1 MVTPSNILYN
11 EICILMLGG
20 EALIKEITMKEIDEM
35 IDKNNKDRAYCK
47 RVTAELKEHG
57 YLKSIPDANFLARMV
72 VEDRHAPGMVIQ
84 YPHGTVMQQEKHSY
98 YYRGENALF
107 GSSKP
112 AIHRKAPGNPE
123 DRIIYYFIAEMKI
136 YEFQRL
142 IGRFNVVKN
151 WSFDVLYRA
160 IAQHYGIPTDWLD
173 VTNDFEV
180 ALFFA
185 CCKFDTETNSYR
197 PLKDADF
204 KDETG
209 TYGVLYKADSFLADL
224 IYGSTEG
231 KSGIMP
237 IGFQPFMRCHR
248 QYGYA
253 YVMDEYEDLYDSKT
267 FQVMKFKH
275 SIGLSEK
282 IYNDMDGGNKIF
294 PREGLNS
301 IQEEINQINKASTF
315 SKGAFET
322 AYRLLNMD
330 KYNIDIMRE
339 LRKKGI
345 DISDSPVKLSRQ
357 GIRNIDRKYKGI
369 DFSKECALPPH
380 SRPVY
385 RPTGSEKMYLT
396 AYHKT
401 PDGK

>member
-1 MVTPSNILYN
+1 M
-11 EICILMLGG
+11 
-20 EALIKEITMKEIDEM
+20 IKEITMKEINEM
-35 IDKNNKDRAYCK
+35 IDKNNKDREYCS
-47 RVTAELKEHG
+47 RVTTEMKEHG
-57 YLKSIPDANFLARMV
+57 YLKSIPEANFLARMV
-72 VEDRHAPGMVIQ
+72 AEDRHAPGMVIQ
-84 YPHGTVMQQEKHSY
+84 YPHGIVLQQEKHSY

-107 GSSKP
+107 GTSKP
-112 AIHRKAPGNPE
+112 SIHRNVPDNPV
-123 DRIIYYFIAEMKI
+123 DKIVYYFIAEMKI
-136 YEFQRL
+136 YEFQKL
-142 IGRFNVVKN
+142 ISRFDVVKK
-151 WSFDVLYRA
+151 WPFDVLYRA
-160 IAQHYGIPTDWLD
+160 IAQHYGIPTDLLD

-185 CCKFDTETNSYR
+185 CCKYDTETNDYR
-197 PLKDADF
+197 PLREADF
-204 KDETG
+204 KEEKD
-209 TYGVLYKADSFLADL
+209 TYGVLFKADSFIADL

-253 YVMDEYEDLYDSKT
+253 YVVGEDEDLYKSET
-267 FQVMKFKH
+267 FQMMKFKH
-275 SIGLSEK
+275 SIELSEK
-282 IYNDMDGGNKIF
+282 VYNDMDGGNKIF

-301 IQEEINQINKASTF
+301 IQDEINLINKATTF
-315 SKGAFET
+315 SKEAFET

-330 KYNIDIMRE
+330 KHNIDIMQE
-339 LRKKGI
+339 LQIKGI
-345 DISDSPVKLSRQ
+345 DIGASPVKLSRQ
-357 GIRNIDRKYKGI
+357 RIRNIDRKYKGI

-385 RPTGSEKMYLT
+385 CPTGSEKTYLT

>member
-1 MVTPSNILYN
+1 MIGVIL
-11 EICILMLGG
+11 ILGG
-20 EALIKEITMKEIDEM
+20 DALIKEITMKEIDEM
-35 IDKNNKDRAYCK
+35 IDKNNKDKAYCN

-57 YLKSIPDANFLARMV
+57 YLKSIPEANFPARMV
-72 VEDRHAPGMVIQ
+72 AEDRHAPGMVIQ
-84 YPHGTVMQQEKHSY
+84 YPHGTVLQQEKHSY

-112 AIHRKAPGNPE
+112 SIHRKAPDDPV
-123 DRIIYYFIAEMKI
+123 DKMVYYFVAEMRI
-136 YEFQRL
+136 YEFQKL
-142 IGRFNVVKN
+142 IGRFNIVKK
-151 WSFDVLYRA
+151 WPFDVLYRA

-173 VTNDFEV
+173 VTNDFEI

-185 CCKFDTETNSYR
+185 CCKYDTETNGYR
-197 PLKDADF
+197 PLRAADF
-204 KDETG
+204 KEEKDI
-209 TYGVLYKADSFLADL
+209 YGVLYKADSFLADL

-267 FQVMKFKH
+267 FQIMKFKH
-275 SIGLSEK
+275 SIELSER

-315 SKGAFET
+315 SKEAFET
-322 AYRLLNMD
+322 AYRVLNMD
-330 KYNIDIMRE
+330 KHNIDIMWE
-339 LRKKGI
+339 LQKKGI
-345 DISDSPVKLSRQ
+345 DIRNSPVKLSRQ
-357 GIRNIDRKYKGI
+357 RIRSIDRKYGGI

-380 SRPVY
+380 TRLVY
-385 RPTGSEKMYLT
+385 CPPGSDKVYLSFN
-396 AYHKT
+396 HKEH
-401 PDGK
+401 PKE